1 MANQTSPEKLLER
14 AEAIKAGATRNLLQ
28 IKAVQTRANLVIVQ
42 NGQHLLEIDEA
53 TSQIAS
59 MLPILQTRIIS
70 S

>member
-1 MANQTSPEKLLER
+1 MANLTSPEDLLER
-14 AEAIKAGATRNLLQ
+14 AKAIKAGTTRNLLQ
-28 IKAVQTRANLVIVQ
+28 IKAVQARANLVIFQ